1 MKVGGQAV
9 MEGVMMRSPNSF
21 AVAVRRSN
29 GEIVVREAQWKPL
42 LAGWRILRWPF
53 LRGTLV
59 LLESLING
67 ISALN
72 FSARIAMADL
82 EKEEA
87 AKKEAAEKDAVAKGD
102 KPAEVPVSE
111 MESEKLAPGDSAP
124 AEQAGELDV
133 LEEANKDVSDW
144 VIWGTVIFSLGL
156 GIGLFIALPHLVV
169 WGASQLLGYE
179 LTVEHVTFHAIVGV
193 VKLGVFLGYIS
204 LISLMADVRRVFQF
218 HGSEHQSIY
227 TFEAGEP
234 LTVEAAREHSPLHP
248 RCGTTFLIMVI
259 LLSILVFALI
269 FPLLIWLLGE
279 PTGIAWVDQ
288 IIYILTKLPLLF
300 PIAGLAY
307 EFQRLTSRFLDR
319 GWARGLAW
327 PGMFVQRLTTR
338 PPDDDQLEVA
348 LTSLRKVLWR
358 ERVGAGEGG
367 TEPKVEVFA
376 DYQAAVEGL
385 GGPS

>member
-21 AVAVRRSN
+21 AVAVRRSS

-87 AKKEAAEKDAVAKGD
+87 A
-102 KPAEVPVSE
+102 S
-111 MESEKLAPGDSAP
+111 
-124 AEQAGELDV
+124 EQAEDLDV
-133 LEEANKDVSDW
+133 LEEANKEVSDW
-144 VIWGTVIFSLGL
+144 LIWGTVIFSLGL
-156 GIGLFIALPHLVV
+156 GIALFIALPHLVV

-204 LISLMADVRRVFQF
+204 LISLMEDVKRVFQF
-218 HGSEHQSIY
+218 HGAEHQSIY

-259 LLSILVFALI
+259 LLSIMVFALV
-269 FPLLIWLLGE
+269 FPFLIWLLGE
-279 PTGIAWVDQ
+279 PTGIAWLDQ
-288 IIYILTKLPLLF
+288 VIYILTKLPLLF

-348 LTSLRKVLWR
+348 LTSLRKALWR
-358 ERVGAGEGG
+358 ERVGADEGE

-385 GGPS
+385 GDPS

>member
-82 EKEEA
+82 EKEA
-87 AKKEAAEKDAVAKGD
+87 AAKGD
-102 KPAEVPVSE
+102 KPAEV
-111 MESEKLAPGDSAP
+111 SAP
-124 AEQAGELDV
+124 ALESQKLESEEPASEQAEDPSI
-133 LEEANKDVSDW
+133 LEEANKEVSDW
-144 VIWGTVIFSLGL
+144 LIWGTVIFSLGL
-156 GIGLFIALPHLVV
+156 GIALFIALPHLVV

-204 LISLMADVRRVFQF
+204 LISLMDDVKRVFQF
-218 HGSEHQSIY
+218 HGAEHQSIY

-259 LLSILVFALI
+259 LLSILVFALV
-269 FPLLIWLLGE
+269 FPFLIWLLGE
-279 PTGIAWVDQ
+279 PTGIAWLDQ
-288 IIYILTKLPLLF
+288 VIYILTKLPLLF

-348 LTSLRKVLWR
+348 LTSLRKALWR
-358 ERVGAGEGG
+358 ERVGADEGRK
-367 TEPKVEVFA
+367 EPTVEVFA
-376 DYQAAVEGL
+376 NYQAAVEGL
-385 GGPS
+385 DGSS